1 MNSPAAVP
9 GRPRR
14 QPLAAAV
21 LALGLLA
28 ALAGAATA
36 EADTVLSERVTAPG
50 STGDA
55 CSSSLRSG
63 AGIEHEPF
71 TSPGPSTLTAT
82 LSGGDGDWDL
92 IVFSRRTGE
101 PVAGSAQPGSAELA
115 EGYAFSGEKLVA
127 QACALE
133 GATGSPQ
140 LEVGLTPIEGKPS
153 PAPSLLR
160 VSTPTGSDAA
170 ALFATGLDVT
180 HSEGPGWADVV
191 AYGAEDRE
199 ALARAGLTYT
209 TRVEDLSRQSER
221 QRLAEQRSM
230 ARTETRTGGARAG
243 AGFPSGRTG
252 TYRRLF
258 DYEEELKALADEN
271 PGLVRLIALPE
282 KTYEGRELLGI
293 EITKRVNVRD
303 GKPVFMQMGAHHAR
317 EWPSAE
323 HAIEWAYQLLGD
335 YEAGEKRATKIV
347 EQTRTTVI
355 PVVNPDGFNAS
366 REAGELQGAAGG
378 RSAADDTAET
388 VNIVTHPVEYRRK
401 NCRFLDDR
409 EGGSCLQPDVG
420 LAAAGVD
427 PNRNYGGFWGGP
439 GASTDPTAADYRG
452 PGPFS
457 EPETR
462 DIRSYIAGHQVTAFI
477 TNHTFTGLVLR
488 PPAIAA
494 QGPTVDEPVYE
505 QLGAKMTAEN
515 GYANDPSYKLYDTTG
530 GTEDWA
536 YYATGAF
543 GFTFEIGRFAFHP
556 AYAETVAEWNGT
568 SKYFDAKGGNVAAYY
583 RIARF
588 AAQKRHHAVI
598 EGKGP
603 KRGTV
608 TVKKRFLTA
617 TSPVVDS
624 SGVPG
629 KVIRFKDK
637 LESTTR
643 IRKRGRFEIALNPST
658 RPIVAQE
665 RGEQDAGPPSA
676 PIAFSGEAATATACA
691 DAATEDPACWNDHP
705 FEVPAE
711 PGKDNDSAEIRIDWA
726 TPTSDWD
733 MLVFEDSDGDG
744 SSEGE
749 TEPVASSASGTN
761 NYEQATVAD
770 LEPGSRYVIRVVNYA
785 AAEPYDGTITFA
797 GPEPFVPAGRERWT
811 VVAKDREGEVV
822 SRRKL
827 YIDRG
832 QVKQLNLTGQRRG
845 KGPGRG

>member
-1 MNSPAAVP
+1 
-9 GRPRR
+9 
-14 QPLAAAV
+14 
-21 LALGLLA
+21 
-28 ALAGAATA
+28 
-36 EADTVLSERVTAPG
+36 
-50 STGDA
+50 
-55 CSSSLRSG
+55 
-63 AGIEHEPF
+63 
-71 TSPGPSTLTAT
+71 
-82 LSGGDGDWDL
+82 
-92 IVFSRRTGE
+92 
-101 PVAGSAQPGSAELA
+101 
-115 EGYAFSGEKLVA
+115 
-127 QACALE
+127 
-133 GATGSPQ
+133 
-140 LEVGLTPIEGKPS
+140 
-153 PAPSLLR
+153 
-160 VSTPTGSDAA
+160 
-170 ALFATGLDVT
+170 
-180 HSEGPGWADVV
+180 
-191 AYGAEDRE
+191 
-199 ALARAGLTYT
+199 
-209 TRVEDLSRQSER
+209 
-221 QRLAEQRSM
+221 
-230 ARTETRTGGARAG
+230 
-243 AGFPSGRTG
+243 
-252 TYRRLF
+252 
-258 DYEEELKALADEN
+258 
-271 PGLVRLIALPE
+271 
-282 KTYEGRELLGI
+282 
-293 EITKRVNVRD
+293 
-303 GKPVFMQMGAHHAR
+303 MQMGAHHAR

-335 YEAGEKRATKIV
+335 YEAGDPRATKIV

-494 QGPTVDEPVYE
+494 QGPTVDEPAYK

-583 RIARF
+583 KIARF

-629 KVIRFKDK
+629 EVIRFKDK

-665 RGEQDAGPPSA
+665 RGEKDAGPPSA

-691 DAATEDPACWNDHP
+691 DAETEDPACWNDHP
-705 FEVPAE
+705 FEVPDE

-749 TEPVASSASGTN
+749 T
-761 NYEQATVAD
+761 
-770 LEPGSRYVIRVVNYA
+770 
-785 AAEPYDGTITFA
+785 
-797 GPEPFVPAGRERWT
+797 
-811 VVAKDREGEVV
+811 
-822 SRRKL
+822 
-827 YIDRG
+827 
-832 QVKQLNLTGQRRG
+832 
-845 KGPGRG
+845 GPGRELGERHQQLRAGDRRRSRARQQVRDPGRQLRGRRALRRHDHVRGPGAVRAGRARALDRGRQEPQGRGRQPAQALHRPRSGQGAGPDGAAARQGARQRLSRARGSGAGQAKGRASGPAFAVRLRVGRAGSVRPAVVKG